1 MENWQAEFFYGATPE
16 IFNKARILRKNMT
29 VPELELWNRLKGKKI
44 NGIRFRPQHP
54 INIFIADFYCHKVK
68 LVIEIDGEEH
78 DKIINRNYDIERSN
92 LMSSFGITT
101 IRFKNDEVLNEIE
114 KVLSIIEKYLS

>member
-1 MENWQAEFFYGATPE
+1 MENWQADFFYGATPE